1 VDVAV
6 AVEAALASLRP
17 LAEGRR
23 VTLRADVGE
32 SLVVAA
38 DRERLGQVL
47 RNLLTN
53 AVTHTPEGGTVSVA
67 TRRDGAGVTIA
78 VRDTGPGIAP
88 DHLPRIFDRF
98 YRADPS
104 RARATGGS
112 GLGLAI
118 VKQLVEAHG
127 GEVRAENGPGGGAI
141 FSFTLPA
148 S

>member
-1 VDVAV
+1 VELAS

-17 LAEGRR
+17 LASERGVVLRSS
-23 VTLRADVGE
+23 VPGTLAV
-32 SLVVAA
+32 SA
-38 DRERLGQVL
+38 DRERLGQIL
-47 RNLLTN
+47 RNLLSN
-53 AVTHTPEGGTVSVA
+53 AVTHTPEGGEVTVTADASGDAVSV
-67 TRRDGAGVTIA
+67 A

-88 DHLPRIFDRF
+88 AHLERVFDRF
-98 YRADPS
+98 YRADPA

-127 GEVRAENGPGGGAI
+127 GEVRAESEVGRGAV